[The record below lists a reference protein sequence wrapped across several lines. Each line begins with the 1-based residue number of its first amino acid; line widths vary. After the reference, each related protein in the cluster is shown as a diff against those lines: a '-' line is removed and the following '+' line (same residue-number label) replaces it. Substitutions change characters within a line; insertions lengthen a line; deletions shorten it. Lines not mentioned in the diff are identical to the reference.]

1 MPYNSETGLISAPVS
16 IDDVKQAFGESSG
29 DLATLCNNDGINP
42 WSKYKPI
49 AYSQPFTDIPPVR
62 EDRTIDVK
70 SYYGAP
76 CIVRCGMLVPEI
88 KYDVNNFNAIFDI
101 AERFIDDNIWGN
113 QFGSSNTYGGYHIH
127 GGTSEPYRLGDFRNY
142 YNDASKSFAINTP
155 KDKTIHKIY
164 NKERT
169 MSVVLYE
176 DMSTNHNS
184 ESVSLEDM
192 FQDLYKFW
200 SLYLCVRYGTDK
212 NVSLIKVSDINKK
225 EYYVYAKGDVVF
237 TNDDVHIVPCL
248 IYDRYEADINQYGR
262 IIILDAPG
270 RILWEYKP
278 RIINI
283 YKVKSGQDWELFDTP
298 INIENNEIMLL
309 VEISK
314 ISSSSKTFANGQFKC
329 TAHYI
334 NDTKTVISYGDITN
348 SIGQKIDVFTVPVGD
363 EKDYVQCY
371 LKFIG
376 VHENPKIGTNIY
388 FDFEWYDDDTYKWN
402 KINGYCYGIVSN

>member
-1 MPYNSETGLISAPVS
+1 MLVNGKITAPVS
-16 IDDVKQAFGESSG
+16 IDDVKRVLGESSD
-29 DLATLCNNDGINP
+29 DLATLCNNDGIVP
-42 WSKYKPI
+42 WSRCKPI

-62 EDRTIDVK
+62 EDRTINVT

-76 CIVRCGMLVPEI
+76 CIVRCGILVPEI

-101 AERFIDDNIWGN
+101 AERLDSDNTWGN
-113 QFGSSNTYGGYHIH
+113 RFAPSATYNGYHLH

-142 YNDASKSFAINTP
+142 CNNASKTFAINTP
-155 KDKTIHKIY
+155 NKTIHKIY
-164 NKERT
+164 NTERT

-176 DMSTNHNS
+176 DMSTDDHGY
-184 ESVSLEDM
+184 SVLLENM
-192 FQDLYKFW
+192 FQNLYEYW

-212 NVSLIKVSDINKK
+212 NCSLIKVSDVNKN

-237 TNDDVHIVPCL
+237 TNDDVYIVPCL
-248 IYDRYEADINQYGR
+248 IPDKYEAGLSIV
-262 IIILDAPG
+262 ILDSPG

-278 RIINI
+278 RVINI
-283 YKVKSGQDWELFDTP
+283 YKIKSGNQDWEIMDDV

-314 ISSSSKTFANGQFKC
+314 TSSSKTFANGQFKC
-329 TAHYI
+329 IAHYI

-348 SIGQKIDVFTVPVGD
+348 SLGQKINVFTVPVGNEND
-363 EKDYVQCY
+363 KVQCY
-371 LKFIG
+371 LKFTG

-402 KINGYCYGIVSN
+402 RVNGYCYGIVRN

>member
-1 MPYNSETGLISAPVS
+1 MLVNGKITAPVS
-16 IDDVKQAFGESSG
+16 IDDVKRVLGESSD
-29 DLATLCNNDGINP
+29 DLATLCNNDGIVP
-42 WSKYKPI
+42 WSRCKPI

-62 EDRTIDVK
+62 EDRTINVT

-76 CIVRCGMLVPEI
+76 CIVRCGILVPEI

-101 AERFIDDNIWGN
+101 AERLDSDNTWGN
-113 QFGSSNTYGGYHIH
+113 RFAPSATYNGYHLH

-142 YNDASKSFAINTP
+142 CNNASKTFAINTP
-155 KDKTIHKIY
+155 NKTIHKIY
-164 NKERT
+164 NTERT

-176 DMSTNHNS
+176 DMSTDDHGY
-184 ESVSLEDM
+184 SVLLENM
-192 FQDLYKFW
+192 FQNLYEYW

-212 NVSLIKVSDINKK
+212 NCSLIKVSDVNKN

-237 TNDDVHIVPCL
+237 TNDDVYIVPCL
-248 IYDRYEADINQYGR
+248 IPDKYEAGLSIV
-262 IIILDAPG
+262 ILDSPG

-278 RIINI
+278 RVINI
-283 YKVKSGQDWELFDTP
+283 YKIKSGNQDWEIMDDV

-314 ISSSSKTFANGQFKC
+314 TSSSKTFANGQFKC
-329 TAHYI
+329 IAHYI

-348 SIGQKIDVFTVPVGD
+348 SIGQKINVFTVPVGNEND
-363 EKDYVQCY
+363 KVQCY
-371 LKFIG
+371 LKFTG

-402 KINGYCYGIVSN
+402 RVNGYCYGIVRN

>member
-1 MPYNSETGLISAPVS
+1 MLVNGKITAPVS
-16 IDDVKQAFGESSG
+16 IDDVKRALGESSD
-29 DLATLCNNDGINP
+29 DLATLCNNDGIVP
-42 WSKYKPI
+42 WSRCKPI

-62 EDRTIDVK
+62 EDRTINVT

-76 CIVRCGMLVPEI
+76 CIVRCGILVPEI

-101 AERFIDDNIWGN
+101 AERLDSDNTWGN
-113 QFGSSNTYGGYHIH
+113 RFAPSATYNGYHLH

-142 YNDASKSFAINTP
+142 CNNASKTFAINTP
-155 KDKTIHKIY
+155 NKTIHKIY
-164 NKERT
+164 NTERT

-176 DMSTNHNS
+176 DMSTDDHGY
-184 ESVSLEDM
+184 SVLLENM
-192 FQDLYKFW
+192 FQNLYEYW

-212 NVSLIKVSDINKK
+212 NCSLIKVSDVNNN

-237 TNDDVHIVPCL
+237 TNDDVYIVPCL
-248 IYDRYEADINQYGR
+248 IPDKYEAGLSIV
-262 IIILDAPG
+262 ILDSPG

-278 RIINI
+278 RVINI
-283 YKVKSGQDWELFDTP
+283 YKIKSGNQDWKIMDDV

-314 ISSSSKTFANGQFKC
+314 TSSSKTFANGQFKC
-329 TAHYI
+329 IAHYI
-334 NDTKTVISYGDITN
+334 NHTKTVISYGDITN
-348 SIGQKIDVFTVPVGD
+348 SIGQKINVFTVPVGNEND
-363 EKDYVQCY
+363 KVQCY
-371 LKFIG
+371 LKFTG

-402 KINGYCYGIVSN
+402 RVNGYCYGIVRN

>member
-1 MPYNSETGLISAPVS
+1 MLVNGKITAPVS
-16 IDDVKQAFGESSG
+16 IDDVKRALGESSD
-29 DLATLCNNDGINP
+29 DLATLCNNDGIVP
-42 WSKYKPI
+42 WSRCKPI

-62 EDRTIDVK
+62 EDRTINVT

-76 CIVRCGMLVPEI
+76 CIVRCGILVPEI

-101 AERFIDDNIWGN
+101 AERLDSDNTWGN
-113 QFGSSNTYGGYHIH
+113 RFAPSATYNGYHLH

-142 YNDASKSFAINTP
+142 CNNASKTFAINTP
-155 KDKTIHKIY
+155 NKTIHKIY
-164 NKERT
+164 NTERT

-176 DMSTNHNS
+176 DMSTDDHGY
-184 ESVSLEDM
+184 SVLLENM
-192 FQDLYKFW
+192 FQNLYEYW

-212 NVSLIKVSDINKK
+212 NCSLIKVSDVNKN
-225 EYYVYAKGDVVF
+225 EHYVYAKGDVVF
-237 TNDDVHIVPCL
+237 TNDDVYIVPCL
-248 IYDRYEADINQYGR
+248 IPDKYEAGLSIV
-262 IIILDAPG
+262 ILDSPG

-278 RIINI
+278 RVINI
-283 YKVKSGQDWELFDTP
+283 YKIKSGNQDWEIMDDV

-314 ISSSSKTFANGQFKC
+314 TSSSKTFANGQFKC
-329 TAHYI
+329 IAHYI

-348 SIGQKIDVFTVPVGD
+348 SLGQKINVFTVPVGNEND
-363 EKDYVQCY
+363 KVQCY
-371 LKFIG
+371 LKFTG

-402 KINGYCYGIVSN
+402 RVNGYCYGIVRN

>member
-42 WSKYKPI
+42 WSRYKPI

-62 EDRTIDVK
+62 EDRTINVT

-88 KYDVNNFNAIFDI
+88 KYDVNNLSAIFDI
-101 AERFIDDNIWGN
+101 AERFEVDNMWGN
-113 QFGSSNTYGGYHIH
+113 LLTPSDTYNVYHLH
-127 GGTSEPYRLGDFRNY
+127 GGSSEPYRLGDFRDYCTN
-142 YNDASKSFAINTP
+142 ASKSFAINIP
-155 KDKTIHKIY
+155 KKTIHKIY
-164 NKERT
+164 NIERT
-169 MSVVLYE
+169 MSVVLYK
-176 DMSTNHNS
+176 DMSGDAVS
-184 ESVSLEDM
+184 RSVHLEDM
-192 FQDLYKFW
+192 IQNLYEYW

-212 NVSLIKVSDINKK
+212 NCSLIKVSDVKQDG
-225 EYYVYAKGDVVF
+225 YYVYAKGDVVF

-248 IYDRYEADINQYGR
+248 IPDKYEAGLS

-278 RIINI
+278 RVINI
-283 YKVKSGQDWELFDTP
+283 YKVKSGNQDWEDMDTP
-298 INIENNEIMLL
+298 INIENNEIRLI

-314 ISSSSKTFANGQFKC
+314 TSSSSKTFANGQFKC

>member
-1 MPYNSETGLISAPVS
+1 MLVNGKITAPVS
-16 IDDVKQAFGESSG
+16 IDDVKRALGESSD
-29 DLATLCNNDGINP
+29 DLATLCNNDGIVP
-42 WSKYKPI
+42 WSRCKPI

-62 EDRTIDVK
+62 EDRTINVT

-76 CIVRCGMLVPEI
+76 CIVRCGILVPEI

-101 AERFIDDNIWGN
+101 AERLDSDNTWGN
-113 QFGSSNTYGGYHIH
+113 RFAPSATYNVYHLH

-142 YNDASKSFAINTP
+142 CNNASKTFAINTP
-155 KDKTIHKIY
+155 NKTIHKIY
-164 NKERT
+164 NTERT

-176 DMSTNHNS
+176 DMSTDDHGY
-184 ESVSLEDM
+184 SVLLENM
-192 FQDLYKFW
+192 FQNLYKYW

-212 NVSLIKVSDINKK
+212 NCSLIKVSDVNKN

-237 TNDDVHIVPCL
+237 TNDDVYIVPCL
-248 IYDRYEADINQYGR
+248 IPDKYEAGLSIV
-262 IIILDAPG
+262 ILDSPG

-278 RIINI
+278 RVINI
-283 YKVKSGQDWELFDTP
+283 YKIKSGNQDWEIMDDV

-314 ISSSSKTFANGQFKC
+314 TSSSKTFANGQFKC
-329 TAHYI
+329 IAHYI

-348 SIGQKIDVFTVPVGD
+348 SIGQKINVFTVPVGNEND
-363 EKDYVQCY
+363 KVQCY
-371 LKFIG
+371 LKFTG

-402 KINGYCYGIVSN
+402 RVNGYCYGIVRN

>member
-1 MPYNSETGLISAPVS
+1 MSVSNGIITAPVS

-42 WSKYKPI
+42 WSRCKPI
-49 AYSQPFTDIPPVR
+49 ACSQLFTDVPPVR
-62 EDRTIDVK
+62 EDRTINVT
-70 SYYGAP
+70 SYKGAS

-88 KYDVNNFNAIFDI
+88 KYDVNNFSTIFDI

-113 QFGSSNTYGGYHIH
+113 QLNSFNTYGGYHIH

-142 YNDASKSFAINTP
+142 SNNASKSFAINTP

-169 MSVVLYE
+169 MSVVLYK
-176 DMSTNHNS
+176 DMSIDDNS
-184 ESVSLEDM
+184 RSVQLEDM

-212 NVSLIKVSDINKK
+212 NCSLIKVSDVKQDG
-225 EYYVYAKGDVVF
+225 YYVYAKGDVVF
-237 TNDDVHIVPCL
+237 KNDDVHVVPCL

-278 RIINI
+278 RVINI
-283 YKVKSGQDWELFDTP
+283 YKVKSGQNWEDMDTAID
-298 INIENNEIMLL
+298 INHNEIMLI
-309 VEISK
+309 VDISK
-314 ISSSSKTFANGQFKC
+314 TSSGSKTFANGQFRC
-329 TAHYI
+329 TAHYL
-334 NDTKTVISYGDITN
+334 NDNKTVISYGDITN
-348 SIGQKIDVFTVPVGD
+348 SDGQKINTFTVPVGNEND
-363 EKDYVQCY
+363 KVQCY
-371 LKFIG
+371 LKFTG
-376 VHENPKIGTNIY
+376 VHENPKIGSNIY
-388 FDFEWYDDDTYKWN
+388 FDFEWYDDDTYEWN
-402 KINGYCYGIVSN
+402 KINGYCYGIVRN

>member
-1 MPYNSETGLISAPVS
+1 MSYNSETGIISAPVS
-16 IDDVKQAFGESSG
+16 IDDVKQALGESS
-29 DLATLCNNDGINP
+29 DDIATLCNNDGIIP
-42 WSKYKPI
+42 WSRCKPI

-62 EDRTIDVK
+62 EDRTINVT
-70 SYYGAP
+70 SYNGAP

-88 KYDVNNFNAIFDI
+88 KYDVNNFSTIFDI
-101 AERFIDDNIWGN
+101 AERLDSDNTWGN
-113 QFGSSNTYGGYHIH
+113 RFAPSATYNGYHLH

-142 YNDASKSFAINTP
+142 CNNASKTFTINTP
-155 KDKTIHKIY
+155 KKTIHKIY
-164 NKERT
+164 NTERT

-176 DMSTNHNS
+176 DMSTYNHANS
-184 ESVSLEDM
+184 VLLEDM
-192 FQDLYKFW
+192 FQNLYKYW

-212 NVSLIKVSDINKK
+212 NCSLIKVSDVNQN

-248 IYDRYEADINQYGR
+248 IPNKYEAGLSIV
-262 IIILDAPG
+262 ILDSPG

-278 RIINI
+278 RVINI
-283 YKVKSGQDWELFDTP
+283 YKIKSGNQDWEIMDDV

-314 ISSSSKTFANGQFKC
+314 TSSSKTFANGQFKC

-348 SIGQKIDVFTVPVGD
+348 SIGQKINVFTVPVGNEND
-363 EKDYVQCY
+363 KVQCY
-371 LKFIG
+371 LKFTG

-402 KINGYCYGIVSN
+402 RVNGYCYGIVRN

>member
-1 MPYNSETGLISAPVS
+1 MSVSNGIITAPVS

-42 WSKYKPI
+42 WSRCKPI
-49 AYSQPFTDIPPVR
+49 ACSQLFTDIPPVR
-62 EDRTIDVK
+62 EDRTINVT
-70 SYYGAP
+70 SYKGAS

-88 KYDVNNFNAIFDI
+88 KYDVNNFSTIFDI

-113 QFGSSNTYGGYHIH
+113 QLSSFNTYGGYHIH

-142 YNDASKSFAINTP
+142 SNNASKSFAINTP

-212 NVSLIKVSDINKK
+212 NVSLIKVSDINKN
-225 EYYVYAKGDVVF
+225 ESYVYAKGDVVF

-248 IYDRYEADINQYGR
+248 ISDRYDADINQHGS
-262 IIILDAPG
+262 IVILDTPG

-278 RIINI
+278 RVINI
-283 YKVKSGQDWELFDTP
+283 YKVKSGQNWEDMDTAID
-298 INIENNEIMLL
+298 INHNEIMLI
-309 VEISK
+309 VDISK
-314 ISSSSKTFANGQFKC
+314 TSSGSKTFANGQFRC
-329 TAHYI
+329 TAHYL
-334 NDTKTVISYGDITN
+334 NDNKTVISYGDITN
-348 SIGQKIDVFTVPVGD
+348 SDGQKINTFTVPVGNEND
-363 EKDYVQCY
+363 KVQCY
-371 LKFIG
+371 LKFTG
-376 VHENPKIGTNIY
+376 VHENPKIGSNIY
-388 FDFEWYDDDTYKWN
+388 FDFEWYDDNTYEWN
-402 KINGYCYGIVSN
+402 KINGYCYGIVRN

>member
-1 MPYNSETGLISAPVS
+1 MPYNSETGIISAPVS
-16 IDDVKQAFGESSG
+16 IDDVKQALGESSD
-29 DLATLCNNDGINP
+29 DLATLCSSDGIIP
-42 WSKYKPI
+42 WSRCKPI

-62 EDRTIDVK
+62 EDRTINVT

-88 KYDVNNFNAIFDI
+88 KYDVNNLSAIFDI
-101 AERFIDDNIWGN
+101 AERFEVDNMWGN
-113 QFGSSNTYGGYHIH
+113 QLAPSDTYNVYHLH
-127 GGTSEPYRLGDFRNY
+127 GGTSEPYRLGDFRDYCTN
-142 YNDASKSFAINTP
+142 ASKSFQINTP
-155 KDKTIHKIY
+155 KKTIHKIY
-164 NKERT
+164 NIERT
-169 MSVVLYE
+169 MFVVLYK
-176 DMSTNHNS
+176 DMSIDDNS
-184 ESVSLEDM
+184 RSVQLKDM
-192 FQDLYKFW
+192 IQNLYENW
-200 SLYLCVRYGTDK
+200 SLHLCVRYGTDK
-212 NVSLIKVSDINKK
+212 NCSLIKVSDVKQDG
-225 EYYVYAKGDVVF
+225 YYVYAKGDVVF
-237 TNDDVHIVPCL
+237 KNDDVHVVPCL

-283 YKVKSGQDWELFDTP
+283 YKVKSGQDWEYFDTP
-298 INIENNEIMLL
+298 INIEHNEIMLL

-314 ISSSSKTFANGQFKC
+314 TSSSSKTFANGQFKC

-348 SIGQKIDVFTVPVGD
+348 SIGQKIDVFTVPVGNEN
-363 EKDYVQCY
+363 EKVQCY

-402 KINGYCYGIVSN
+402 KINGYCYGIVQN

>member
-1 MPYNSETGLISAPVS
+1 MLVNGKITAPVS
-16 IDDVKQAFGESSG
+16 IDDVKRALGESSD
-29 DLATLCNNDGINP
+29 DLATLCNNDGIVP
-42 WSKYKPI
+42 WSRCKPI

-62 EDRTIDVK
+62 EDRTINVT

-76 CIVRCGMLVPEI
+76 CIVRCGILVPEI

-101 AERFIDDNIWGN
+101 AERLDSDNTWGN
-113 QFGSSNTYGGYHIH
+113 RFAPSATYNGYHLH

-142 YNDASKSFAINTP
+142 CNNASKTFAINTP
-155 KDKTIHKIY
+155 NKTIHKIY
-164 NKERT
+164 NTERT

-176 DMSTNHNS
+176 DMSTDDHGY
-184 ESVSLEDM
+184 SVLLENM
-192 FQDLYKFW
+192 FQNLYKYW

-212 NVSLIKVSDINKK
+212 NCSLIKVSDVNKN

-237 TNDDVHIVPCL
+237 TNDDVYIVPCL
-248 IYDRYEADINQYGR
+248 IPDKYEAGLSIV
-262 IIILDAPG
+262 ILDSPG

-278 RIINI
+278 RVINI
-283 YKVKSGQDWELFDTP
+283 YKIKSGNQDWEIMDDV

-314 ISSSSKTFANGQFKC
+314 TSSSKTFANGQFKC
-329 TAHYI
+329 IAHYI

-348 SIGQKIDVFTVPVGD
+348 SIGQKINVFTVPVGNEND
-363 EKDYVQCY
+363 KILCY
-371 LKFIG
+371 LKFTG

-402 KINGYCYGIVSN
+402 RVNGYCCGIVRN

>member
-1 MPYNSETGLISAPVS
+1 MLVNGKITAPVS
-16 IDDVKQAFGESSG
+16 IDDVKRALGESSD
-29 DLATLCNNDGINP
+29 DLATLCNNDGIVP
-42 WSKYKPI
+42 WSRCKPI

-62 EDRTIDVK
+62 EDRTINVT

-76 CIVRCGMLVPEI
+76 CIVRCGILVPEI

-101 AERFIDDNIWGN
+101 AERLDSDNTWGN
-113 QFGSSNTYGGYHIH
+113 RFAPSATYNGYHLH

-142 YNDASKSFAINTP
+142 CNNASKTFAINTP
-155 KDKTIHKIY
+155 NKTIHKIY
-164 NKERT
+164 NTERT

-176 DMSTNHNS
+176 DMSTDDHGY
-184 ESVSLEDM
+184 SVLLENM
-192 FQDLYKFW
+192 FQNLYEYW

-212 NVSLIKVSDINKK
+212 NCSLIKVSDVNKN

-237 TNDDVHIVPCL
+237 TNDDVYIVPCL
-248 IYDRYEADINQYGR
+248 IPDKYEAGLSIV
-262 IIILDAPG
+262 ILDSPG

-278 RIINI
+278 RVINI
-283 YKVKSGQDWELFDTP
+283 YKIKSGNQDWEIMDDV

-314 ISSSSKTFANGQFKC
+314 TSSSKTFANGQFKC

-334 NDTKTVISYGDITN
+334 NDTKTVVSYGDITN
-348 SIGQKIDVFTVPVGD
+348 SIGQNINTFTVPVGNEN
-363 EKDYVQCY
+363 EKVQCY
-371 LKFIG
+371 LKFTG

-402 KINGYCYGIVSN
+402 RVNGYCYGIVRN

>member
-1 MPYNSETGLISAPVS
+1 MSVSNGIITAPVS

-42 WSKYKPI
+42 WSRCKPI
-49 AYSQPFTDIPPVR
+49 ACSQLFTDVPPVR
-62 EDRTIDVK
+62 EDRTINVT
-70 SYYGAP
+70 SYKGAS

-101 AERFIDDNIWGN
+101 AKRFIDDNIWGN
-113 QFGSSNTYGGYHIH
+113 QLSSFNTYGGYHIH

-142 YNDASKSFAINTP
+142 SNNASKSFAINTP

-212 NVSLIKVSDINKK
+212 NVSLIKISDINKN
-225 EYYVYAKGDVVF
+225 ESYVYAKGDVVF

-248 IYDRYEADINQYGR
+248 ISDRYDADINQHGS
-262 IIILDAPG
+262 IVILDTPG

-278 RIINI
+278 RVINI
-283 YKVKSGQDWELFDTP
+283 YKVKSGQNWEDMDTAID
-298 INIENNEIMLL
+298 INHNEIMLI
-309 VEISK
+309 VDISK
-314 ISSSSKTFANGQFKC
+314 TSSGSKTFANGQFRC
-329 TAHYI
+329 TAHYL
-334 NDTKTVISYGDITN
+334 NDNKTVISYGDITN
-348 SIGQKIDVFTVPVGD
+348 SDGQKINTFTVPVGNEND
-363 EKDYVQCY
+363 KVQCY
-371 LKFIG
+371 LKFTG
-376 VHENPKIGTNIY
+376 VHENPKIGSNIY
-388 FDFEWYDDDTYKWN
+388 FDFEWYDDNTYEWN
-402 KINGYCYGIVSN
+402 KINGYCYGIVRN

>member
-1 MPYNSETGLISAPVS
+1 MLVNGKITAPVS
-16 IDDVKQAFGESSG
+16 IDDVKRALGESSD
-29 DLATLCNNDGINP
+29 DLATLCNNDGIAP
-42 WSKYKPI
+42 WSRCKPI

-62 EDRTIDVK
+62 EDRTINVT

-76 CIVRCGMLVPEI
+76 CIVRCGILVPEI

-101 AERFIDDNIWGN
+101 AERLDSDNTWGN
-113 QFGSSNTYGGYHIH
+113 RFAPSATYNGYHLH

-142 YNDASKSFAINTP
+142 CNNASKTFAINTP
-155 KDKTIHKIY
+155 NKTIHKIY
-164 NKERT
+164 NTERT

-176 DMSTNHNS
+176 DMSTDDHGY
-184 ESVSLEDM
+184 SVLLENM
-192 FQDLYKFW
+192 FQNLYEYW

-212 NVSLIKVSDINKK
+212 NCSLIKVSDVNKN

-237 TNDDVHIVPCL
+237 TNDDVYIVPCL
-248 IYDRYEADINQYGR
+248 IPDKYEAGLSIV
-262 IIILDAPG
+262 ILDSPG

-278 RIINI
+278 RFINI
-283 YKVKSGQDWELFDTP
+283 YKIKSGNQDWEIMDDV

-314 ISSSSKTFANGQFKC
+314 TSSSKTFANGQFKC
-329 TAHYI
+329 IAHYI

-348 SIGQKIDVFTVPVGD
+348 SLGQKINVFTVPVGNEND
-363 EKDYVQCY
+363 KVQCY
-371 LKFIG
+371 LKFTG

-402 KINGYCYGIVSN
+402 RVNGYCYGIVRN